1 MDNKKEPI
9 TRQQML
15 QMLDIRRTPEGKPIV
30 YSAKFVEASGKLR
43 FFPQCIVCG
52 AGRMNMKQQRVRGLQ
67 PCDCKGTPD
76 PGTHV
81 YPVRI
86 DNILEFNGHKVVCS
100 LIPNL

>member
-1 MDNKKEPI
+1 MMEKKQKEPI
-9 TRQQML
+9 TRKQML
-15 QMLDIRRTPEGKPIV
+15 EMLDIRRTPEGRPIV

-67 PCDCKGTPD
+67 PCDCKGQPE
-76 PGTHV
+76 GHV

-86 DNILEFNGHKVVCS
+86 DNILEFNGHKVVCGTY
-100 LIPNL
+100 

>member
-1 MDNKKEPI
+1 MEKKQKEPI
-9 TRQQML
+9 TRKQML
-15 QMLDIRRTPEGKPIV
+15 KMLDIRRTPEGRPIV

-67 PCDCKGTPD
+67 PCDCKGQPE
-76 PGTHV
+76 GHV

-86 DNILEFNGHKVVCS
+86 DNILEFNGHKVVCG
-100 LIPNL
+100 IY